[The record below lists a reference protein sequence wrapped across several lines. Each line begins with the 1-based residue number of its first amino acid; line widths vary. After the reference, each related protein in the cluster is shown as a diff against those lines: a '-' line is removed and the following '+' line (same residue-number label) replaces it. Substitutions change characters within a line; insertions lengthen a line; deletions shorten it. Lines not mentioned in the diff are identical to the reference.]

1 MYLLRVV
8 SLQGLRL
15 PIDCSRSELPRSVID
30 NRCGRRT
37 KSSLIS
43 LEQGCK
49 SPHRV
54 LWMTP
59 NRLILNP
66 QDASAADMRSDESD
80 GALFRAVHPY
90 ADLIGVDSLETGERN
105 AKRTASI

>member
-1 MYLLRVV
+1 
-8 SLQGLRL
+8 
-15 PIDCSRSELPRSVID
+15 
-30 NRCGRRT
+30 
-37 KSSLIS
+37 
-43 LEQGCK
+43 
-49 SPHRV
+49 
-54 LWMTP
+54 MTP

-66 QDASAADMRSDESD
+66 QDASPADMRSGESD